1 MTIAEFLQ
9 ETKKLVIKH
18 ANEIV
23 TGMNSIGVMTLYSNL
38 LHQENRRSPRDIQ
51 LMQTVFAQK
60 QRKLLQTTV
69 GNRLSL

>member
-9 ETKKLVIKH
+9 ETKKLVIEH

-23 TGMNSIGVMTLYSNL
+23 NGMNSIGVMTFYSNL

-51 LMQTVFAQK
+51 LLQTAFAQRL
-60 QRKLLQTTV
+60 RKLLQITI